1 MNKIIS
7 TVSATLLAIV
17 VSANCFG
24 QGKPISTPQNFQN
37 PFNTGGKKITTLIS
51 AAPQQQTPVAEK
63 KKLR

>member
-24 QGKPISTPQNFQN
+24 QGKPISTPK
-37 PFNTGGKKITTLIS
+37 TSKIHSI
-51 AAPQQQTPVAEK
+51 PEEK
-63 KKLR
+63 KLQHLFRLLRNNKRLWLKRKN